1 MTRTAIT
8 HWVAIVAL
16 ATLATP
22 SIGMDEYVM
31 VYVCHN
37 RHAHLKTYT
46 ETLILMTTIIIDINE
61 CILEIDTCH
70 HVCKNT
76 VGSYICTCGEG
87 YRMADNGTCLG
98 NATISI
104 PYSLLSWLYLWY
116 D

>member
-1 MTRTAIT
+1 MNVHWEQTCVTRTAIT

-46 ETLILMTTIIIDINE
+46 ETLMTTII
-61 CILEIDTCH
+61 L
-70 HVCKNT
+70 
-76 VGSYICTCGEG
+76 
-87 YRMADNGTCLG
+87 
-98 NATISI
+98 
-104 PYSLLSWLYLWY
+104 
-116 D
+116 